1 MVGASFAQA
10 DYEYLG
16 AEPVQE
22 RGFHEARH
30 LLNDWSR
37 QTSLPDVGVGTESF
51 GYYVLFHATC
61 PAKDGS
67 KPVHYMQE
75 LVEADCEAVYLKKL
89 HHDRRMMQETQSQE
103 ERWAE
108 ISRRRNGLE
117 KQLREILQNELA
129 RVCGCERM
137 ERPLGALTE
146 PRRDEFNGYSFEQ
159 VWSELYLKELSNMF
173 DREWHLFQ
181 ERFPGKRKKQVLR
194 RNLEHMNS
202 CRNDAHAKEIDD
214 ADWHYLIH
222 CFDSLEGFVTDVR
235 RTVHELCCERLLGRG
250 QVAGIVGSGS
260 RNGGS
265 IGT

>member
-75 LVEADCEAVYLKKL
+75 LVEADCEPC
-89 HHDRRMMQETQSQE
+89 
-103 ERWAE
+103 
-108 ISRRRNGLE
+108 I
-117 KQLREILQNELA
+117 
-129 RVCGCERM
+129 
-137 ERPLGALTE
+137 
-146 PRRDEFNGYSFEQ
+146 
-159 VWSELYLKELSNMF
+159 
-173 DREWHLFQ
+173 
-181 ERFPGKRKKQVLR
+181 
-194 RNLEHMNS
+194 
-202 CRNDAHAKEIDD
+202 
-214 ADWHYLIH
+214 
-222 CFDSLEGFVTDVR
+222 
-235 RTVHELCCERLLGRG
+235 
-250 QVAGIVGSGS
+250 
-260 RNGGS
+260 
-265 IGT
+265 